1 MIERFSVDLGSRAVF
16 FPPDHYTEMF
26 SVWHS
31 HHMSSLCGVFGSARL
46 YRQLNPWIRFL
57 ILYLVEGL
65 TLRRENISVSNAGQ
79 SRVPC
84 GFQYANGAIPVKY
97 PMNFPWI
104 CAWISLFLM
113 ANILLQWW
121 VKTWHPGTQA
131 SSGAFLQRRSTLPGG
146 ADGADQHFGREFLR
160 IDMDRHM
167 VNNGQW

>member
-16 FPPDHYTEMF
+16 FPRITTQRC
-26 SVWHS
+26 
-31 HHMSSLCGVFGSARL
+31 SLCDIVITCHHSAVCL
-46 YRQLNPWIRFL
+46 GAQDCTMWQLNPWIRFL
-57 ILYLVEGL
+57 ILHLVEGL

-121 VKTWHPGTQA
+121 VKTWHPGDPGLKWRVPEPSFYLA
-131 SSGAFLQRRSTLPGG
+131 WRSWWSWSTFWEIIF
-146 ADGADQHFGREFLR
+146 A
-160 IDMDRHM
+160 DRH
-167 VNNGQW
+167 G